1 MDGFWRGS
9 SERLRLFFCV
19 RVSRFARVIM
29 QRMKKRDPFDL
40 QALAETREEIEF
52 QREQRMARFRDQVKA
67 AMSTKDGRE
76 MIFSI
81 LDLCQLQVSSFN
93 TNALSMAF
101 AEGRRS
107 VGLDLQGS
115 LEPDLY
121 LLMLREQHDRRKH

>member
-1 MDGFWRGS
+1 MAG
-9 SERLRLFFCV
+9 LRREAPPFFC
-19 RVSRFARVIM
+19 AREPIYACEHS
-29 QRMKKRDPFDL
+29 RMKKRDPFDL

>member
-1 MDGFWRGS
+1 
-9 SERLRLFFCV
+9 
-19 RVSRFARVIM
+19 M

-115 LEPDLY
+115 LDPDLY
-121 LLMLREQHDRRKH
+121 LLMLREQHDRRNKH

>member
-1 MDGFWRGS
+1 MP
-9 SERLRLFFCV
+9 
-19 RVSRFARVIM
+19 A
-29 QRMKKRDPFDL
+29 MKKRDPFDL
-40 QALAETREEIEF
+40 QTLAETREEIKF

-67 AMSTKDGRE
+67 TMSTKDGRK

-107 VGLDLQGS
+107 VGLDLQGI
-115 LEPDLY
+115 LDPDLY
-121 LLMLREQHDRRKH
+121 LLMLREQHARRNKH

>member
-1 MDGFWRGS
+1 
-9 SERLRLFFCV
+9 
-19 RVSRFARVIM
+19 M

-40 QALAETREEIEF
+40 QALQESRDEIKH
-52 QREQRMARFRDQVKA
+52 QRELRMARFREQVKA
-67 AMSTKDGRE
+67 AMSTKSGRE

-107 VGLDLQGS
+107 VGLDLQGA
-115 LEPDLY
+115 LDPDLY
-121 LLMLREQHDRRKH
+121 LLMLKEQHDRRKKR

>member
-1 MDGFWRGS
+1 MAGLQR
-9 SERLRLFFCV
+9 EAPPFFCV
-19 RVSRFARVIM
+19 RVSRFTRVNIC
-29 QRMKKRDPFDL
+29 RMKKRDPFDL

>member
-1 MDGFWRGS
+1 MAG
-9 SERLRLFFCV
+9 LRQEAPPFFV

-29 QRMKKRDPFDL
+29 HRMKKRDPFDL

-67 AMSTKDGRE
+67 TMSTKDGRE

-107 VGLDLQGS
+107 VGLDLQGI
-115 LEPDLY
+115 LDPDLD
-121 LLMLREQHDRRKH
+121 LLMLREQHARRNKH

>member
-9 SERLRLFFCV
+9 GERLRLFFV
-19 RVSRFARVIM
+19 RMSRFAHVNIC
-29 QRMKKRDPFDL
+29 RMKKRDPFDL

-115 LEPDLY
+115 LDPDLY